1 MKKSSLFLVLAAVV
15 TLGAIFGYKVFTIRR
30 TMAAMAAMK
39 PQPVTVSATAV
50 VTQTWPNTLS
60 AVGSLASFRGITVK
74 TEVEGLV
81 RSITAESGRTVAAGD
96 ELIQLDSS
104 VEDAQLS
111 GLEAQARLAEL
122 NLGRARELRA
132 NGTNTP
138 NDLDTAE
145 ATLASARAA
154 VAQLKA
160 NLAKKRIVAPFAGR
174 LGIVHVHP
182 GQFLSKG
189 DAIVVLESIDPI
201 HLDFS
206 LPQQEIA
213 RLAPDLPV
221 RLHVDAYP
229 DRTFEGRLAAVSPRV
244 DDATRSL
251 DVRATLPNPDGAL
264 RPGMFARAEVVLP
277 ASEQSPV
284 IPSAAVVYNPY
295 GETVYVIGD
304 GVAHQRF
311 IKTGATRGDLTQ
323 VREGLKAGDQV
334 VTSGQVKLRN
344 GSAVH
349 VDNTSAPDANPAP
362 KPQES

>member
-1 MKKSSLFLVLAAVV
+1 MKKNSLLLILTAVTV
-15 TLGAIFGYKVFTIRR
+15 LGAAFGYKVYTIRR
-30 TMAAMAAMK
+30 TMAAMAAVK
-39 PQPVTVSATAV
+39 PPPVVVSATAV
-50 VTQTWPNTLS
+50 VNQTWPNTIS

-81 RSITAESGRTVAAGD
+81 RLITAESGRVVAEGD
-96 ELIQLDSS
+96 ELIQLDTS

-122 NLGRARELRA
+122 NVGRSRELRA

-138 NDLDTAE
+138 NELDTAE
-145 ATLASARAA
+145 ATLASARAS

-160 NLAKKRIVAPFAGR
+160 NLAKKHITAPFAGR

-206 LPQQEIA
+206 LPQQEVA
-213 RLAPDLPV
+213 RVVAGQTV
-221 RLHVDAYP
+221 RLRVDAYP
-229 DRTFEGRLAAVSPRV
+229 DRMFNGQISAISPRI
-244 DDATRSL
+244 DDATRNL

-264 RPGMFARAEVVLP
+264 RPGMFARAEIMLQ
-277 ASEQSPV
+277 ASEESL
-284 IPSAAVVYNPY
+284 ILPSAAVVYNPY
-295 GETVYVIGD
+295 GETVYVIENSI
-304 GVAHQRF
+304 AHQRF
-311 IKTGATRGDLTQ
+311 ITTGSTRGNLTQ
-323 VREGLKAGDQV
+323 IHSGLKSGEQV
-334 VTSGQVKLRN
+334 VTAGQIKLRN
-344 GSAVH
+344 GSAVQ
-349 VDNTSAPDANPAP
+349 VDNTSAPDADPAP